1 MKLINLLDC
10 LDYRQDIEIYICD
23 VDTGYLSSRKYYGT
37 KRNLLRTGFTDL
49 EVNTIEICHYND
61 RDSALRVILFT
72 NQW

>member
-10 LDYRQDIEIYICD
+10 IDFRQDIEIYICD
-23 VDTGYLSSRKYYGT
+23 TDTGYLSKREYYGT
-37 KRNLLRTGFTDL
+37 KRDLLKSGFLQL
-49 EVNTIEICHYND
+49 EVNSIEICHYND